1 MCPPVHLQKPS
12 GGRRGPPLHR
22 AISNKL
28 YSFAADGLRQ
38 VLNQPI
44 LGCFLYQMQF
54 SALTFSKSMLL
65 SHLGQQHTYLFLLSS
80 LFGAVAF
87 RISALSK
94 SILC

>member
-1 MCPPVHLQKPS
+1 MLKSIKQTCPFIF
-12 GGRRGPPLHR
+12 G

-65 SHLGQQHTYLFLLSS
+65 SHLGQQHTYLFQHPS

-87 RISALSK
+87 RLSALSK